1 MTDALRPLVPVPFAE
16 AIAWAKARKV
26 VLPDVYYGELQG
38 LARSMAFS
46 IAGLA
51 KLDQLQAVLDSLVAN
66 LESGESFGK
75 WQNRVASGEIP
86 LDLPPHRLETIFRTN
101 IQGHYGR
108 GRCEQ
113 QKRTT
118 DSHPWYLYDAVNDSR
133 TRPSHA
139 AMDGFMARHD
149 DPVWAKWTPPSG
161 YQSLLPDQP
170 VSGAI
175 EIGLKAWYSGPAVE
189 IVMDSGARVR
199 ITAKHPVLTSAGW
212 MDACDLR
219 KGQDLLCYA
228 GEVNDVGATV
238 TSKAQEQHV
247 PLTAEQAFNAL
258 SARGVVSVPRAAF
271 NLNGD
276 VEFIQSDVDVVT
288 ANRHLMNALQS
299 GVREMIDKFD
309 FKGANA
315 GAVILPGSR
324 SVFAHLFTPNRVI
337 PKRAGI
343 AGGYLRNFAHAFV
356 AKVKNLGAY
365 AIQFDPVRLQV
376 SGQAF
381 SVYVMG
387 SGNGFEGF
395 ASQVTANDISRYR
408 AAKLRSGDSGFPGS
422 SNGGRLFSGT
432 LAPSFRDVFVG
443 GFGVNANAAC
453 DLIHAHSGLI
463 KTDKVTDL
471 RFFDWTGHVYDF
483 QCSNGLIIAQGGA
496 YNSHSP
502 IISNCR
508 CRRIALTEAQATRFI
523 EADRKRLEK
532 DPKLAEARAQAEPDK
547 GWDYSPCAEPD
558 AGLKRAWGQKVGKA
572 HPALAEVAQQVMA
585 QGIAPPAAWPLLQG
599 SATTLDEIKR
609 LGGERLQE
617 LLDLVTPDDR
627 KLFPAMGDRGIRVEE
642 LMGRGGLSN
651 EAAAWLRAEM
661 MTRLKGVR
669 QVGGQTFN
677 LVNKSGKG
685 VELAKRV
692 ASKLPDDWVENAN
705 TGYLVK
711 VIVDE
716 SPRSSLGVYY
726 KRYFDNNLKSNTAR
740 IKTTSGSTA
749 EHEFIH
755 HIQQMDFTLD
765 GLFQQEHRLRTAND
779 QLGPLPRYGSLGK
792 PDKYIDEYFGREYE
806 DGGANPNGGAL
817 EVITRAYQAIL
828 GDDMKAN
835 EWFVQMLSKDRAM
848 LKLALGALFH
858 YTP

>member
-1 MTDALRPLVPVPFAE
+1 MPDTQRPLVPVPFAE

-508 CRRIALTEAQATRFI
+508 CRRIALTEAQAPRFI

-532 DPKLAEARAQAEPDK
+532 DPQLAEARAQAEPDK
-547 GWDYSPCAEPD
+547 GWDYSPCADPT
-558 AGLKRAWGQKVGKA
+558 AGLKRAIEQRRMRCGDGRLAQGRDSPCHERIVSILREMADTATDPAPQLAIRSSWPDGFPAVAIHATESSVKK
-572 HPALAEVAQQVMA
+572 HPEYAAAKSGDPAASLALVMA
-585 QGIAPPAAWPLLQG
+585 VAEDRLVLRLDSYRDKSPLILPVQGMEGVSLNTIPLALG
-599 SATTLDEIKR
+599 VIMAKR
-609 LGGERLQE
+609 LGYDLATSVVQTTKAGHTGATGWWRLRSPALFSGDVERGRNYLLVDDFVGMGGTYANLRGYIEAKGGVVLGAHALTGKPRSAILSLQSQTLQSLRAKHGTLE
-617 LLDLVTPDDR
+617 PWWRAEFGYGFDALT
-627 KLFPAMGDRGIRVEE
+627 E
-642 LMGRGGLSN
+642 S
-651 EAAAWLRAEM
+651 EATYLLRAEDAD
-661 MTRLKGVR
+661 TIRRRLA
-669 QVGGQTFN
+669 
-677 LVNKSGKG
+677 
-685 VELAKRV
+685 EA
-692 ASKLPDDWVENAN
+692 ASE
-705 TGYLVK
+705 G
-711 VIVDE
+711 
-716 SPRSSLGVYY
+716 
-726 KRYFDNNLKSNTAR
+726 
-740 IKTTSGSTA
+740 
-749 EHEFIH
+749 
-755 HIQQMDFTLD
+755 
-765 GLFQQEHRLRTAND
+765 
-779 QLGPLPRYGSLGK
+779 
-792 PDKYIDEYFGREYE
+792 EY
-806 DGGANPNGGAL
+806 
-817 EVITRAYQAIL
+817 
-828 GDDMKAN
+828 
-835 EWFVQMLSKDRAM
+835 
-848 LKLALGALFH
+848 
-858 YTP
+858 